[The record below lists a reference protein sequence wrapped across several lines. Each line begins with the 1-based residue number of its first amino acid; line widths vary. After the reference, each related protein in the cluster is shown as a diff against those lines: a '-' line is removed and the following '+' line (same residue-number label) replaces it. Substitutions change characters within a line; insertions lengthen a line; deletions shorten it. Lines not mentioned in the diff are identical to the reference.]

1 MGLPQIAISF
11 KDKGVTAIRRS
22 QKGVALLLF
31 ERAGEDF
38 SAEYKSFAEIDKAD
52 HDENELIALER
63 CFNEGVKKVICL
75 SLNDIDAEK
84 TENALKN
91 HSFNWLGLCT
101 DKVSGADLKRI
112 VNDLRNH
119 GSYVKAVVPYQ
130 YDFNDSAFVVLSEAS
145 VKFALDENTYTQA
158 SLVPILTGMLAYMPL
173 GESITYRRMN
183 EIVEYSCKND
193 ADGEIDRGRIVLTRD
208 SEGYKIGRGVNNLT
222 DGAEDM
228 KKIRVTESMDA
239 ILTDIKTS
247 LEEGYIG
254 KVRNDYDS
262 KLLLCIAISGY
273 FEGLGESVID
283 KSYANSVGI
292 SLEGQKQYLRERG
305 IDVDEMSEMEILRA
319 NTGSYVFLS
328 GNIRFVDAMEDVA
341 FSIEM

>member
-11 KDKGVTAIRRS
+11 KDKGVSAIRRS

-38 SAEYKSFAEIDKAD
+38 SAEYKSFAQIDKAD

-75 SLNDIDAEK
+75 SLGDIDAIK
-84 TENALKN
+84 AENALKN

-101 DKVSGADLKRI
+101 DKVSGADLK
-112 VNDLRNH
+112 
-119 GSYVKAVVPYQ
+119 AVVPYQ
-130 YDFNDSAFVVLSEAS
+130 YDFNDSAFVVLGEAS
-145 VKFALDENTYTQA
+145 VKLAGDENTYTQA
-158 SLVPILTGMLAYMPL
+158 VLVSILTGMLAYMPL
-173 GESITYRRMN
+173 GESITYRRMADV
-183 EIVEYSCKND
+183 VEYSCKND

-208 SEGYKIGRGVNNLT
+208 GEGYKIGRGVNNLV

-328 GNIRFVDAMEDVA
+328 GHIRFVDAMEDVA

>member
-11 KDKGVTAIRRS
+11 KDKGVSAIRRS

-38 SAEYKSFAEIDKAD
+38 SAEYKSFAQVDKAD

-75 SLNDIDAEK
+75 SLGDIDAVK
-84 TENALKN
+84 AENALKN

-112 VNDLRNH
+112 VNDLRSH

-130 YDFNDSAFVVLSEAS
+130 YDFNDSAFVVLGEAS
-145 VKFALDENTYTQA
+145 VKLAGDENTCTQA
-158 SLVPILTGMLAYMPL
+158 ALVPILTGMLAYMPL
-173 GESITYRRMN
+173 GESITYRRMADV
-183 EIVEYSCKND
+183 VEYSCKND

-208 SEGYKIGRGVNNLT
+208 GEGYKIGRGVNNLV